1 MYMVVP
7 LYICRYII
15 YITNLYNKTFHYIS
29 YSDDDDY
36 DEDDRDEIN
45 MSAPPF
51 KRSRF
56 SDINPEA
63 ELKIIRSGS
72 VKQAELLLEIF
83 IPAGQVIQ
91 DSILLLICLLQKTK
105 EEFTPVTSKYFTN
118 TSRFDNQKDEDI
130 VQMPVTSS
138 FRFMPTV
145 TSTAHKSDSSD
156 VISATKRKPLRSTD
170 LTPSKRSLL
179 PPKSPKFDL
188 SKEIFKLFS
197 NQSFFNSLMEP
208 QFTIKAFELTPH
220 FPY

>member
-63 ELKIIRSGS
+63 ELKIIRSGMF
-72 VKQAELLLEIF
+72 LLFL
-83 IPAGQVIQ
+83 
-91 DSILLLICLLQKTK
+91 
-105 EEFTPVTSKYFTN
+105 
-118 TSRFDNQKDEDI
+118 
-130 VQMPVTSS
+130 
-138 FRFMPTV
+138 
-145 TSTAHKSDSSD
+145 
-156 VISATKRKPLRSTD
+156 
-170 LTPSKRSLL
+170 
-179 PPKSPKFDL
+179 
-188 SKEIFKLFS
+188 IFKYQFFPSLCKSLYLDGMRIYQKQHQESEVFSKLF
-197 NQSFFNSLMEP
+197 
-208 QFTIKAFELTPH
+208 
-220 FPY
+220 